1 MMSDN
6 KKLNEEQLKNV
17 AGGTAYDPD
26 EEWVVSAKL
35 EKEPICGSDYEKDG
49 EWVIKTETKKP

>member
-17 AGGTAYDPD
+17 AGGTGYTYDPD
-26 EEWVVSAKL
+26 DEWVVNAKL
-35 EKEPICGSDYEKDG
+35 EKEPICGSGYEKDG
-49 EWVIKTETKKP
+49 EWIPSNN